1 MAERKEDS
9 VLMSLRELQRIEKER
24 VRAEQEDER
33 QKLDFERRTREDV
46 DRKAREESERKA
58 REGEEARRRAAD
70 EQARQ
75 EREERLRLEEA
86 ERKARIEAHMH
97 LETERMRID
106 AHAKASQKKHIPW
119 VPIGA
124 ALGVLVLIAG
134 ALGVMFV
141 KKQRE
146 SASEQQALHAQL
158 DREKREREE
167 METRMAESDRK
178 LRELNDKLQQVTT
191 DAERAELQEKI
202 RQQAAERE
210 KLGEAM
216 RGRPSSPKPKSG
228 GAKPKGP
235 ACDPNDPLCGIE
247 TK

>member
-1 MAERKEDS
+1 MHRGAHALNGAHAHRC
-9 VLMSLRELQRIEKER
+9 
-24 VRAEQEDER
+24 
-33 QKLDFERRTREDV
+33 
-46 DRKAREESERKA
+46 
-58 REGEEARRRAAD
+58 
-70 EQARQ
+70 ARQ
-75 EREERLRLEEA
+75 G
-86 ERKARIEAHMH
+86 
-97 LETERMRID
+97 
-106 AHAKASQKKHIPW
+106 SQKKHIPW

-124 ALGVLVLIAG
+124 ALGALVLIAG
-134 ALGVMFV
+134 ALGDV
-141 KKQRE
+141 RE
-146 SASEQQALHAQL
+146 EAVLSASEQQALHAQL